1 MNPINDFKNY
11 LSVERNY
18 SENTIEAYIGDIY
31 DFEAFILK
39 EEFAK
44 SLLDVK
50 RERLGRHYI
59 TFLDKNGLTKKTI
72 ARKIS
77 SLRTFYNYLLKNN
90 LIDIN
95 IFLSLET
102 PKLEKKLPNI
112 IQNKELERLFASI
125 DTSNTL
131 GYRNY
136 LLLDVLFSTGIRA
149 SELTSIKIVDV
160 NLSNETIL
168 IHGKGRKDRYIPLH
182 SGLIQQLRHYL
193 TFIRPILLAKGSDT
207 KNKYLFLSYKGEALS
222 VRGLQYILKSI
233 IEKSGETYKI
243 HPHMLR
249 HAFAT
254 IMLDNGADLRTVQ
267 ELLGHTHLK
276 STQVY
281 THISPKTLREKYS
294 KAHPRM
300 INKEKVEDKT

>member
-1 MNPINDFKNY
+1 MNPLNDFKNY
-11 LSVERNY
+11 LTFEKNY
-18 SENTIEAYIGDIY
+18 SENTINAYIRDIL
-31 DFEAFILK
+31 DFENFILK

-50 RERLGRHYI
+50 RDRLGRHYI
-59 TFLDKNGLTKKTI
+59 SYLDTNGLTKKTI

-90 LIDIN
+90 LIDKN
-95 IFLSLET
+95 IFQSINS

-112 IQNKELERLFASI
+112 IQNKELERIFQSL
-125 DTSNTL
+125 DTTTPL

-136 LLLDVLFSTGIRA
+136 LLLDILFSTGIRA
-149 SELTSIKIVDV
+149 SELTNITLVDI

-168 IHGKGRKDRYIPLH
+168 IHGKGKKDRYIPLH
-182 SGLIQQLRHYL
+182 NGLIQQLRHYI
-193 TFIRPILLAKGSDT
+193 TFVRPVLLAKGSDT
-207 KNKYLFLSYKGEALS
+207 KNTHLFLSYKGDNLS
-222 VRGLQYILKSI
+222 VRGLQHILKTI

-267 ELLGHTHLK
+267 ELLGHAHLK

-281 THISPKTLREKYS
+281 THISPKTLREKYN

-300 INKEKVEDKT
+300 INKRKIEDKT